1 MSRITKDVVPD
12 VAKQYKAVVVVVVE
26 SAVVVG
32 SPREVTTGV
41 FLNQATTS
49 PEVEGRKFDQSRVGM
64 CLEKMGDRWLVAAF
78 DAL

>member
-1 MSRITKDVVPD
+1 MSRTTKDVVTD
-12 VAKQYKAVVVVVVE
+12 VAKQYKAVVVVE
-26 SAVVVG
+26 SAVVVA
-32 SPREVTTGV
+32 SPREVTTVV

>member
-1 MSRITKDVVPD
+1 MSRTTKDVVTD
-12 VAKQYKAVVVVVVE
+12 VEKQYKVVVVVVE
-26 SAVVVG
+26 SAVVVA
-32 SPREVTTGV
+32 SPREVTTVV

-49 PEVEGRKFDQSRVGM
+49 PEVEGRKFDQSRVGT

>member
-1 MSRITKDVVPD
+1 MPD
-12 VAKQYKAVVVVVVE
+12 VAKQYKAVIVVVVVVVVE
-26 SAVVVG
+26 SAVVVA
-32 SPREVTTGV
+32 SPREVTTVV

-64 CLEKMGDRWLVAAF
+64 RLEKVGDRWLVAAF

>member
-1 MSRITKDVVPD
+1 M
-12 VAKQYKAVVVVVVE
+12 VA
-26 SAVVVG
+26 

-49 PEVEGRKFDQSRVGM
+49 PEVEGRKFDQSRVGT